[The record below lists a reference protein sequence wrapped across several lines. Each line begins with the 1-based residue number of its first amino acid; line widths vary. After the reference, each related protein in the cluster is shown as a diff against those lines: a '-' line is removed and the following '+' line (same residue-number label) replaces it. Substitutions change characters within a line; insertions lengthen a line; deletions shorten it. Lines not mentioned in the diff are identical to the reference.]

1 MRESIHS
8 SDLRQRSKSEASL
21 YKLGCPRFGGAD
33 TGYVLSGRM
42 HAVTDKIS
50 GDVQD
55 GQRTTG
61 RESQFDKIPSTTST
75 VYNIPYDYKSV
86 MHYGK
91 AVYAQPGTTTIET
104 LDPTYAVQ
112 R

>member
-21 YKLGCPRFGGAD
+21 YKLGCPRFGGPDA
-33 TGYVLSGRM
+33 GYVLSGRM

-55 GQRTTG
+55 GQRTTVSLC
-61 RESQFDKIPSTTST
+61 RNKDSWPSIAVTCKCYDAQT
-75 VYNIPYDYKSV
+75 VISFTCSSN
-86 MHYGK
+86 
-91 AVYAQPGTTTIET
+91 
-104 LDPTYAVQ
+104 
-112 R
+112 